1 MEPSAATCIA
11 ERLPDREELLA
22 RARGWEETLLGG
34 PITYFPIRHHSPACA
49 RMLANW
55 INDVRPDSIIIE
67 GPGSLDKWI
76 SALVS
81 EQCVGPVAALTTYQE
96 SAEPMSLRH
105 SAFFPLCDYSPEWVA
120 LRGGSTIGARVR
132 FADLEFAD
140 RVRLRKRDLEHSQSP
155 ESMLGVLLAD
165 ESNLRYSRFIDLL
178 VRRLGCRDF
187 DELWDHLFESRADE
201 MPVGEFVGMLATYCD
216 LSRASHEFDFLKAD
230 ATLAREAAMVEVIR
244 AEFKRLKKPQRAG
257 ALLVVTGGFHTVAL
271 PDVVADKDNPN
282 LVTLDPLDSELTG
295 NWLIRY
301 SYPQLDSLAGYRSGM
316 PSPGFYDSLWQAQRQ
331 SIPQRHAVARL
342 ISTIARETRGKPLPH
357 ESSVSD
363 SIAAMQMTDQLAELR
378 GHAAPTRADLLDA
391 IGSCMRK
398 EMNANDLLAQIVHRV
413 LAGDRVGTVPPSAGL
428 PPIVDNFHQ
437 LAAAYRL
444 PINTIEP
451 RGVTLEL
458 YRKPAH
464 RPISFF
470 LHQLQLLD
478 VPYASFVDGPDFIHG
493 HRLEKLQEQWEA
505 AWNPSTEARLAELA
519 SLSDT
524 VAGAAAYTLLQWI
537 AELDEQAAARNAAT
551 AVELLIRTCRC
562 GLHEHVHR
570 IMTIVLQQAAED
582 ASFASVSSGLSRLAL
597 LFSARE
603 PLEAAR
609 LEKLEEVIGQFF
621 RRACYLIG
629 SLAEV
634 PDDQLD
640 ASLDG
645 LLAMRELLSTQA
657 IETTDA
663 ESNPHGS
670 AVDESL
676 GLDANLFL
684 EALEG
689 LVRDTGKPARSEI
702 AGAAAGLLHAS
713 GRIDQHQVCTIVK
726 RYLDAAVDDV
736 GSVCGVVRGIVMT
749 AREAFWRMD
758 ELLRGIDEL
767 FRAWEENRFNNAL
780 PHLRLA
786 FSQLSPKE
794 IDSVAER
801 VASLHEVDE
810 IGPLIYPDVAEEEMR
825 LAVQIAEMMNRSLR
839 QDGLL

>member
-1 MEPSAATCIA
+1 MKSSASAGVAEP
-11 ERLPDREELLA
+11 LPDREELLA
-22 RARGWEETLLGG
+22 RARGWEQKLLGG
-34 PITYFPIRHHSPACA
+34 PITYFPVRHHSPACA
-49 RMLANW
+49 RILAEW
-55 INDVRPDSIIIE
+55 IDEVRPESIIVE
-67 GPGSLDKWI
+67 GPCSLDQWL

-81 EQCVGPVAALTTYQE
+81 EQCVGPIAVLTTYQE
-96 SAEPMSLRH
+96 SAEPTSLRH

-120 LRGGSTIGARVR
+120 IRQGSTLGARVR

-140 RVRLRKRDLEHSQSP
+140 RVRLRKRDLDESESP
-155 ESMLGVLLAD
+155 RSMLGVLLAD
-165 ESNLRYSRFIDLL
+165 ESHLRYSQFIDLL

-187 DELWDHLFESRADE
+187 DELWDHLFESRS
-201 MPVGEFVGMLATYCD
+201 GETPAGTFVGTLATYCD
-216 LSRASHEFDFLKAD
+216 LSRASYEPGFLKSD

-244 AEFKRLKKPQRAG
+244 AEFKRLKKPKRRG
-257 ALLVVTGGFHTVAL
+257 ALLVLTGGFHTVAL
-271 PDVVADKDNPN
+271 PDLVAGKKNPD
-282 LVTLDPLDSELTG
+282 LETLDPLAPELTG

-301 SYPQLDSLAGYRSGM
+301 SYLQLDSLAGYRSGM
-316 PSPGFYDSLWQAQRQ
+316 PSPGFYDALWQAERQ
-331 SIPQRHAVARL
+331 AIPPRRAVARL

-357 ESSVSD
+357 ESSVTD
-363 SIAAMQMTDQLAELR
+363 SIAAMRMADQLAELR

-398 EMNANDLLAQIVHRV
+398 ETNANDLLAQIVRRV
-413 LAGDRVGTVPPSAGL
+413 LAGDRIGTVPPSAGL
-428 PPIVDNFHQ
+428 PPIVDDFHQ
-437 LAAAYRL
+437 RAKSHRL

-493 HRLEKLQEQWEA
+493 HRLEKLQEEWQA

-519 SLSDT
+519 QLSDT
-524 VAGAAAYTLLQWI
+524 VAGAAAQRLLQRI
-537 AELDEQAAARNAAT
+537 AEFDEQGAARSAAA

-562 GLHEHVHR
+562 GLHVHVEQ
-570 IMTIVLQQAAED
+570 ILQTVQQQAAED
-582 ASFASVSSGLSRLAL
+582 ASFASVAGGLSRLTL
-597 LFSARE
+597 LVSARE
-603 PLEAAR
+603 PLEATR
-609 LEKLEEVIGQFF
+609 LERLGEVVGQFF
-621 RRACYLIG
+621 RRACYLAG

-645 LLAMRELLSTQA
+645 LLSIRELLSAQA
-657 IETTDA
+657 IEA
-663 ESNPHGS
+663 EPSPDECGAGGS
-670 AVDESL
+670 LA
-676 GLDANLFL
+676 LDANLFL
-684 EALEG
+684 DAMAS

-713 GRIDQHQVCTIVK
+713 GRIDQQQVCTIVK

-736 GSVCGVVRGIVMT
+736 GKACGVVRGLVMT

-758 ELLRGIDEL
+758 ELLRGIDDL

-780 PHLRLA
+780 PHMRLA
-786 FSQLSPKE
+786 FSQLSPRE
-794 IDSVAER
+794 IDSVAGR
-801 VASLHEVDE
+801 VASLHQVAE
-810 IGPLIYPDVAEEEMR
+810 IGPLIHPDVAEEEMR
-825 LAVQIAEMMNRSLR
+825 LGVKIAELMNRSLR
-839 QDGLL
+839 EDGLL